1 MDFSTYLSNISSVIN
16 KLITLISSVLNYL
29 MNNNIFKTL
38 LFVIIVSFVIDNFE
52 KIIDLILNIFSKK
65 VDSSKNK
72 VNSNKDIE

>member
-38 LFVIIVSFVIDNFE
+38 LFVIIVSFVIENFE

-65 VDSSKNK
+65 VDASKNK